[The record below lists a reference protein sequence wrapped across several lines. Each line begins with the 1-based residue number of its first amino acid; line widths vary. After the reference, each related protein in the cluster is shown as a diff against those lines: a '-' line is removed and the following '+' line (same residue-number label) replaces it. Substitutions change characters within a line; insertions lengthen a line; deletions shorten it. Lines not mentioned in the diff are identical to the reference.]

1 MEEED
6 KKKTAEVKK
15 DEKGAKNGKETDS
28 IVGNKGKKKFVG
40 VKEGE
45 SEKMGSLK
53 PGPDAAAVTEE
64 EVSATAAAGEERR
77 ITEAK
82 GKPVEYSLKDV
93 FAERAEKEAEKER
106 REAGEERTGDR
117 QVTIKGRAAAAGL
130 AAYDDNDD
138 VKCVVL
144 GTSIANTWN
153 SINIE

>member
-1 MEEED
+1 MEED

-28 IVGNKGKKKFVG
+28 IVWNKGKKKFVG

-64 EVSATAAAGEERR
+64 EVSATAAAGEEWR

-106 REAGEERTGDR
+106 REAGE
-117 QVTIKGRAAAAGL
+117 
-130 AAYDDNDD
+130 
-138 VKCVVL
+138 
-144 GTSIANTWN
+144 GTSREKTMAGEKTP
-153 SINIE
+153 EMEDKGKGKTV